1 MKNLFDISG
10 KVALVT
16 GGSRGIGEMIAT
28 GFVEAGCKVYISARK
43 AQVCNDLADEL
54 SKRGT
59 CISLPADLGTSEGIA
74 FLAGELAK
82 REEKLDILVNNAGA
96 AWGEPIDD
104 YSEEGWDK
112 VMNINLKGPF
122 FVTQKLLPLLRK
134 SATAEDPA
142 RVINIASVNGI
153 VPPELETYAYSSS
166 KAGCIM
172 LTRHLAGRLAREN
185 IHVNAIAPGP
195 FPSHMMRATL
205 DAFGDQIKASNPRG
219 RIGTP
224 EDIAGVAIF
233 LSSRASAYTTGA
245 TIPCDGG
252 SAEV

>member
-1 MKNLFDISG
+1 MKNLFNIEG

-28 GFVEAGCKVYISARK
+28 GFVEAGAKVYISARK
-43 AQVCNDLADEL
+43 AQICNELAEEL
-54 SKRGT
+54 SKKGT
-59 CISLPADLGTSEGIA
+59 CISLPSDLGTTQGIEW
-74 FLAGELAK
+74 LAAEIAR
-82 REEKLDILVNNAGA
+82 REPKLDILVNNAGA
-96 AWGEPIDD
+96 AWGEPIDQ
-104 YSEEGWDK
+104 YSESGWDK
-112 VMNINLKGPF
+112 VMSINLKGPF

-134 SATAEDPA
+134 AGTAEDPA
-142 RVINIASVNGI
+142 RVINIASINGI

-172 LTRHLAGRLAREN
+172 LTRHLAGRLARDN
-185 IHVNAIAPGP
+185 ILVNAIAPGP
-195 FPSHMMRATL
+195 FPSQMMKATL
-205 DAFGDQIKASNPRG
+205 EAFGDEIKAANPRK

-245 TIPCDGG
+245 VIPCDGG
-252 SAEV
+252 AAEV